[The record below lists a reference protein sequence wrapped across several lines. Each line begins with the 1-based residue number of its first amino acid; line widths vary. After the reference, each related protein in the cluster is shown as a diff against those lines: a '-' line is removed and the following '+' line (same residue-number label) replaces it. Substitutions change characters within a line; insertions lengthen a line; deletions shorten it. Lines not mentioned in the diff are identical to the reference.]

1 MSKPSSVVVE
11 HIAKPSLDAVDLE
24 KRYDIYVHEVAPHLV
39 VYRNARFCGMK
50 GLAQRGRLDFG
61 SEFIEIQQA
70 NDQKLFLRRHS
81 VVKFCEPGTTLT
93 MEQLQPK

>member
-1 MSKPSSVVVE
+1 
-11 HIAKPSLDAVDLE
+11 
-24 KRYDIYVHEVAPHLV
+24 
-39 VYRNARFCGMK
+39 MK